1 MSSLS
6 IRNMNH
12 SDRYQKELEGRAAPM
27 TAADRHNSLLDA
39 IQGAVNMA
47 KWAKGKNDMKKFW
60 SYIHVAY
67 RLDAQLVALLNDQA
81 EDTRG
86 LIFGF

>member
-12 SDRYQKELEGRAAPM
+12 SKRYQKELEGRAAPM

-47 KWAKGKNDMKKFW
+47 RWAYAKGDMDKFW
-60 SYIHVAY
+60 TAIHAAY
-67 RLDAQLVALLNDQA
+67 KFDAQLLNDQA

-86 LIFGF
+86 LMLGF

>member
-12 SDRYQKELEGRAAPM
+12 SKRYQDELEGRAAPM
-27 TAADRHNSLLDA
+27 TKLDRYYSLTDA

-67 RLDAQLVALLNDQA
+67 RLDAQLVAFLDEQA
-81 EDTRG
+81 EDTRSM
-86 LIFGF
+86 IDF